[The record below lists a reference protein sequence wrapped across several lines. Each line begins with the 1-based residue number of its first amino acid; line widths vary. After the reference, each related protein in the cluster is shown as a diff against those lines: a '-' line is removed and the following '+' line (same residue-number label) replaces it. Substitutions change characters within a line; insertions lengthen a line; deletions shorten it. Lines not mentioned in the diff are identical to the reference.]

1 MALERARQ
9 AQEEGREFL
18 RQTLDRRR
26 KQEAAEGEKH
36 RAHLEKRMKALLS
49 LKSNIE
55 SSKVCVCV
63 KCECVKW
70 CESV

>member
-1 MALERARQ
+1 MEQEDQTRVALERARE
-9 AQEEGREFL
+9 AQQEGREFL

-49 LKSNIE
+49 LKNNIE
-55 SSKVCVCV
+55 SSKVCVCEV
-63 KCECVKW
+63 
-70 CESV
+70 